1 MTAKKARGL
10 TAKQARFVNEYLI
23 DLNATQAAIRAG
35 YSRKTAEWIGP
46 QLLTKTHVAAA
57 IAERMKAR
65 EERTEI
71 TQDMVLRR
79 YWAIATANPNEL
91 IEFRRTC
98 CRNCFGEDHKYQWVD
113 QAEFER
119 AIATE
124 LSSAKT
130 DDREPILPSDDG
142 GYGFNPTLRPHPKCP
157 KCHGEGYGAIFA
169 HDTRDVSP
177 AALALYAGVKQTKE
191 GFEMKL
197 NDQVAA
203 LRDVARHLG
212 MFKEKVEHT
221 GKDGGPIESEVTTKV
236 VVVPAK
242 TPAVVETKPL
252 QSEADD

>member
-1 MTAKKARGL
+1 MAKAAGSL
-10 TAKQARFVNEYLI
+10 TAKQSRFVDEYLL
-23 DLNATQAAIRAG
+23 DLNATQAAVRAG
-35 YSRKTAEWIGP
+35 YSPKRADAIGFENLRKPDI
-46 QLLTKTHVAAA
+46 AAA

-71 TQDMVLRR
+71 TQDMVLHR

-98 CRNCFGEDHKYQWVD
+98 CRHCFGDGHGYQWVD

-124 LSSAKT
+124 LNSARV
-130 DDREPILPSDDG
+130 DDREPNLPTDDG
-142 GYGFNPTLRPHPKCP
+142 GYGFDPTLRPHPKCP
-157 KCHGEGYGAIFA
+157 KCHGEGHGAIFA

-191 GFEMKL
+191 GFEVKL

-212 MFKEKVEHT
+212 MFKEKVELT
-221 GKDGGPIESEVTTKV
+221 GKDGN
-236 VVVPAK
+236 
-242 TPAVVETKPL
+242 PL
-252 QSEADD
+252 QMLLGQIKSAMPVVKDVGDSDDDTA

>member
-1 MTAKKARGL
+1 MAKAAGSL
-10 TAKQARFVNEYLI
+10 TAKQSRFVDEYLL
-23 DLNATQAAIRAG
+23 DLNATQAAVRAG
-35 YSRKTAEWIGP
+35 YSPKRADAIGFENLRKPDI
-46 QLLTKTHVAAA
+46 AAA

-71 TQDMVLRR
+71 TQDMVLQR

-98 CRNCFGEDHKYQWVD
+98 CRHCFGDGHAYQWVD

-124 LSSAKT
+124 LNSAET
-130 DDREPILPSDDG
+130 DGREPSLPADDG
-142 GYGFNPTLRPHPKCP
+142 GYGFDSTLRPHPKCP
-157 KCHGEGYGAIFA
+157 KCRGEGYGAIFA

-191 GFEMKL
+191 GFEVKL

-212 MFKEKVEHT
+212 MFKEKVEVT
-221 GKDGGPIESEVTTKV
+221 GKDGN
-236 VVVPAK
+236 
-242 TPAVVETKPL
+242 PL
-252 QSEADD
+252 QMLLGQIKSAMPVVKDVGASDDDSA